1 MGRIRDFIR
10 AVRLFCA
17 IACRIYGTGKF
28 RPLPYRYEQLLSLG
42 TLHELYEG
50 ERLPEDFVWISPKTA
65 WEVAY
70 DINLKKWPP
79 AVAEE
84 QE

>member
-1 MGRIRDFIR
+1 MSIADLYR
-10 AVRLFCA
+10 AVRLFSCL
-17 IACRIYGTGKF
+17 ACRIYGTGRF
-28 RPLPYRYEQLLSLG
+28 RLFPYRYEQLLSLG

-50 ERLPEDFVWISPKTA
+50 ERMPEDFVWISPITA
-65 WEVAY
+65 WEIAY
-70 DINLKKWPP
+70 DINLRKWPP